1 MKNSHTNERKTKE
14 IKKLKNH
21 KFRTTSM
28 SLTASIIIEYNPS
41 NSCCLSV
48 GKNGRKILHV
58 FLKSK
63 VGCCL
68 NPVKIILI

>member
-1 MKNSHTNERKTKE
+1 
-14 IKKLKNH
+14 
-21 KFRTTSM
+21 M

-48 GKNGRKILHV
+48 GKNGLKILHV

-68 NPVKIILI
+68 NPVKIIKI

>member
-1 MKNSHTNERKTKE
+1 MKIQLRN
-14 IKKLKNH
+14 L
-21 KFRTTSM
+21 FLTTSI

-48 GKNGRKILHV
+48 GRNGRKILHV

-68 NPVKIILI
+68 NPIDKDENRIKKMKK